1 VPPRTR
7 RLSLRV
13 RTRFLVSVLVGLAWA
28 GFSAWLALRLI
39 ADLGASIGVLAAI
52 AVVAGIA
59 LVPGCGS
66 RRIW

>member
-1 VPPRTR
+1 V
-7 RLSLRV
+7 
-13 RTRFLVSVLVGLAWA
+13 A
-28 GFSAWLALRLI
+28 GFSTWLALRLI